1 LKRRRITAA
10 VLAALTLSA
19 VALTAWTSLAG
30 ASPSRQMG
38 SLTGAG
44 STAVAP
50 LVAIWQTK
58 YKGNQV
64 NYSGI
69 GSGGGINAVTART
82 VDFGASDAPLTP
94 DQAKAC
100 KGCLMIPWAFF
111 ATSIP
116 YNVSGVGYGLK
127 LTGPVLANIFL
138 GKIKKWNASQIKSLN
153 PGVNLP
159 NEDITPIY
167 RSDGSGTSYNF
178 TDYLSRMSKE
188 WKNKVGKGTQPSFPA
203 GVGARGSSGVAAKL
217 STTPGGITYVD
228 VAYSLKNH
236 LKIAKLKNRAGKFV
250 LPGIKNIEAAAAAIK
265 KVTRKDNSISIVD
278 PSPHQPKAYPV
289 CTFTWAIVPAKSGKA
304 SELKSFLDWAVT
316 KGQPLGVPLVF
327 APMPKP
333 VVKAARSTIKKI
345 HT

>member
-1 LKRRRITAA
+1 
-10 VLAALTLSA
+10 
-19 VALTAWTSLAG
+19 
-30 ASPSRQMG
+30 
-38 SLTGAG
+38 
-44 STAVAP
+44 
-50 LVAIWQTK
+50 
-58 YKGNQV
+58 
-64 NYSGI
+64 
-69 GSGGGINAVTART
+69 
-82 VDFGASDAPLTP
+82 
-94 DQAKAC
+94 
-100 KGCLMIPWAFF
+100 
-111 ATSIP
+111 
-116 YNVSGVGYGLK
+116 
-127 LTGPVLANIFL
+127 VLANIFL
-138 GKIKKWNASQIKSLN
+138 GKIKKWNASQIKALN

-188 WKNKVGKGTQPSFPA
+188 WKSKVGKGTQPSFPT

-236 LKIAKLKNRAGKFV
+236 LKIAKLKNRANKYV
-250 LPGIKNIEAAAAAIK
+250 LPGIKNIQAAAAAIK
-265 KVTRKDNSISIVD
+265 KVTRKDNAISIVD
-278 PSPHQPKAYPV
+278 PSQHQPKAYPI
-289 CTFTWAIVPAKSGKA
+289 CTFTWAIVPAKSNKA

-316 KGQPLGVPLVF
+316 KGQPLGLPLIF